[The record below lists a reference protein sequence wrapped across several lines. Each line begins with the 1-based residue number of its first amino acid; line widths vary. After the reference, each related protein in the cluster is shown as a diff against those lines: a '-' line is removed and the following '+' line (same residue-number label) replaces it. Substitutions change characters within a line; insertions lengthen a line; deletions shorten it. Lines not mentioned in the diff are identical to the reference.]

1 MIAMVDFDTLTI
13 DELEDLRNECNR
25 RILEMRQ
32 TKGLS
37 LPDLLH
43 LLEEVKATLQNQ
55 GKDWYSLER
64 WQWMDGEVRFWL
76 NPHDQSNY
84 RTGWFSMDDLIAWS
98 QERGAVIIDDYH
110 NDDFEEEREKTPF
123 STQTEWHANPSDD
136 KMFSM
141 PDRTLMFTS

>member
-13 DELEDLRNECNR
+13 DELEDLRNECSR

-32 TKGLS
+32 TKGLA

-43 LLEEVKATLQNQ
+43 LLEEVKTTLQNQ
-55 GKDWYSLER
+55 GKEWYSLER

-76 NPHDQSNY
+76 NPHDQSSY

-98 QERGAVIIDDYH
+98 QDRGMIIIDDDF
-110 NDDFEEEREKTPF
+110 DDDLDDEPKTTTF
-123 STQTEWHANPSDD
+123 GSQTKWRTHASDD
-136 KMFSM
+136 NILNMHNG
-141 PDRTLMFTS
+141 PLIFTS

>member
-32 TKGLS
+32 TKGLP

-43 LLEEVKATLQNQ
+43 LLEEVKVTLQNQ

-98 QERGAVIIDDYH
+98 QDRGAVIIDDYQD
-110 NDDFEEEREKTPF
+110 DDFEEERERAPF
-123 STQTEWHANPSDD
+123 STQTEWHTNPSDD

>member
-13 DELEDLRNECNR
+13 DELEDLRDECNR

-43 LLEEVKATLQNQ
+43 LLEEVKVTLQNQ

-64 WQWMDGEVRFWL
+64 WQWMEGEVRFWL
-76 NPHDQSNY
+76 NPQDQTNY

-98 QERGAVIIDDYH
+98 QDRGAVIFDHYQDE
-110 NDDFEEEREKTPF
+110 DFEEEQEKTSF
-123 STQTEWHANPSDD
+123 GTQTEWHANPSDD

-141 PDRTLMFTS
+141 TDRTFMFMS